1 MAIDYYKIFALPK
14 SYALDA
20 AALEQNYRRLST
32 QYHPD
37 KTAHLSAFEQKQAVM
52 LSATINEAYRILKS
66 PLDRAA
72 YLLQEQGIHAD
83 APENT
88 RFEAAFLMQQMQW
101 REDLDD
107 AGHDENA
114 LLALNRQIVAARDA
128 LQAALNQDF
137 ADEQWETAPITCVK
151 AVSSTNYCNKSSKP
165 YLNTKTEHTH
175 GFITNRRTRHVS
187 STTPTPLGCGHRLRH
202 HQQFGRHRTKRQ
214 RPLFAR

>member
-14 SYALDA
+14 SYPVDA
-20 AALEQNYRRLST
+20 AALEQSYRRLST
-32 QYHPD
+32 QYHPA

-52 LSATINEAYRILKS
+52 LSATINEAYRVLKS

-72 YLLQEQGIHAD
+72 YLLQEQGIQAD

-88 RFEAAFLMQQMQW
+88 RFAPEFLMQQMQW

-137 ADEQWETAPITCVK
+137 ADEQWEAAANHVR
-151 AVSSTNYCNKSSKP
+151 
-165 YLNTKTEHTH
+165 E
-175 GFITNRRTRHVS
+175 GRFIHK
-187 STTPTPLGCGHRLRH
+187 LL
-202 HQQFGRHRTKRQ
+202 QQIKQ
-214 RPLFAR
+214 ALP

>member
-72 YLLQEQGIHAD
+72 YLLQEQGIHAA

-137 ADEQWETAPITCVK
+137 ADEQWEAAANHVR
-151 AVSSTNYCNKSSKP
+151 
-165 YLNTKTEHTH
+165 E
-175 GFITNRRTRHVS
+175 GRFIHK
-187 STTPTPLGCGHRLRH
+187 LL
-202 HQQFGRHRTKRQ
+202 QQIKQ
-214 RPLFAR
+214 ALP

>member
-128 LQAALNQDF
+128 LQAACYTVFKRPVN
-137 ADEQWETAPITCVK
+137 PILLQAIPRMQHDYHYRTCGN
-151 AVSSTNYCNKSSKP
+151 AHSKLLKQP
-165 YLNTKTEHTH
+165 WQRRRHTLGRAHQRLLGHGLYLR
-175 GFITNRRTRHVS
+175 IRRWR
-187 STTPTPLGCGHRLRH
+187 
-202 HQQFGRHRTKRQ
+202 FG
-214 RPLFAR
+214 

>member
-14 SYALDA
+14 SYTVDA
-20 AALEQNYRRLST
+20 AALEQSYRRLST
-32 QYHPD
+32 QYNPD

-52 LSATINEAYRILKS
+52 LSATINEAYRVLKS

-72 YLLQEQGIHAD
+72 YLLQEQGIQAD

-88 RFEAAFLMQQMQW
+88 RFAPEFLMQQMQW

-114 LLALNRQIVAARDA
+114 LLALNRQIVIARDA

-137 ADEQWETAPITCVK
+137 ADEQWENAANHVR
-151 AVSSTNYCNKSSKP
+151 
-165 YLNTKTEHTH
+165 E
-175 GFITNRRTRHVS
+175 GRFIHK
-187 STTPTPLGCGHRLRH
+187 LL
-202 HQQFGRHRTKRQ
+202 QQIKQ
-214 RPLFAR
+214 ALP